1 MSILEPRAPSWDV
14 PKATWVLGMILLWF
28 LSGCAAFQRE
38 PLMQVDEETSRQVLD
53 VLRQKESAIST
64 LRGLF
69 QASVSGHGIPLSQ
82 DLTGIV
88 AYREPDHVH
97 LRGFIRLGMPVLDF
111 VREGDQ
117 YRLSFPAE
125 GKVVSGRVEG
135 SEQMSEWDRT
145 VLLSLRALDAIL
157 GKIGTLSDRDVHI
170 LKSEHLY
177 RIDIPRSSH
186 DPNGLFPDEMV
197 RAWIDRATLE
207 LQSVEYVRSSDD
219 VMVTVQCEDY
229 REVTDARST
238 DPAQLRLPFR
248 VKAVDHRMMGGTLTL
263 TFQEY
268 VVNAA

>member
-1 MSILEPRAPSWDV
+1 MSILEPTAPSWDV
-14 PKATWVLGMILLWF
+14 PKATWILGMIVVWF

-38 PLMQVDEETSRQVLD
+38 PLMQVDEETSRQVLNA
-53 VLRQKESAIST
+53 LRHKESAISS

-82 DLTGIV
+82 DFTGIV

-111 VREGDQ
+111 VREGED

-125 GKVVSGRVEG
+125 GKVVSGRLEG

-157 GKIGTLSDRDVHI
+157 GKIGTLSDPDVHI
-170 LKSEHLY
+170 LKRKHLY
-177 RIDIPRSSH
+177 RIDIPRSSRY
-186 DPNGLFPDEMV
+186 PNSLAPDELV
-197 RAWIDRATLE
+197 RAWIDQATLD
-207 LQSVEYVRSSDD
+207 LKSVEYIRSSED
-219 VMVTVQCEDY
+219 VMVTVKCEDY
-229 REVTDARST
+229 REVKDTRTSV
-238 DPAQLRLPFR
+238 PAPLRLPFR
-248 VKAVDHRMMGGTLTL
+248 VKAVDHRMLGGTLTL